1 MDTARY
7 LDAIRRDGAGLLAAA
22 RAAEPGASIV
32 ACPGW
37 TPIDLV
43 WHIGEAHRFWSTV
56 VGERLAEPPQD
67 WPPERPADDDVWPY
81 AAEALELVIDVLAGA
96 DPSTPVWTWSSQQ
109 DVAFVTRRMAH
120 ETAMHRVDAEQAAG
134 RQPEVETALAAD
146 GIDEFLAFFLAY
158 TVKDPPP
165 LGGSVHLH
173 CTDVEGEWT
182 IAPGDDGACV
192 VTRDHAKADT
202 ALRGRASD
210 LLQVL
215 WRRRSLDEASTGGGL
230 DVFGDRV
237 IAARFVA
244 RTDND

>member
-7 LDAIRRDGAGLLAAA
+7 LDAIRRDGAGLLDAA
-22 RAAEPGASIV
+22 RAADPGAPIA

-43 WHIGEAHRFWSTV
+43 WHIGEVHRFWSTV
-56 VGERLAEPPQD
+56 VGERLAEPPPD

-81 AAEALELVIDVLAGA
+81 AAESVEMVVDVLATA
-96 DPSTPVWTWSSQQ
+96 DPATPVWTWSSQH
-109 DVAFVTRRMAH
+109 DVAFVIRRMAQ
-120 ETAMHRVDAEQAAG
+120 ETAVHRIDAEQAAG
-134 RQPEVETALAAD
+134 RAPEVEAELAAD
-146 GIDEFLAFFLAY
+146 GIDEFLTFFLAY

-182 IAPGDDGACV
+182 ITTGDDGAYV

-202 ALRGRASD
+202 ALRGTASD
-210 LLQVL
+210 LLLVL
-215 WRRRSLDEASTGGGL
+215 WRRRSLDDATDGGV
-230 DVFGDRV
+230 DVFGDRDV
-237 IAARFVA
+237 AARFVA